1 MPNPTGSVRC
11 ANRLSCRF
19 VDARYNLP
27 PPHCSQVSMEMLKTR
42 LSLCAFVPNGLPST
56 GAFVPVFFPAL
67 SARLV

>member
-1 MPNPTGSVRC
+1 VQIGFP
-11 ANRLSCRF
+11 ADLSMLTITLT
-19 VDARYNLP
+19 AS
-27 PPHCSQVSMEMLKTR
+27 PHCSQVSMSMLKTR